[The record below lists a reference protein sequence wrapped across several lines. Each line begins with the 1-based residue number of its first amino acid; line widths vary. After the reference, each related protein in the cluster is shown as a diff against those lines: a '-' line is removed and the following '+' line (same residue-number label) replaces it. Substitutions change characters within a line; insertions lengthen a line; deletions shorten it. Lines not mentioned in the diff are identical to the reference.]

1 MPRNRMPSFDRS
13 WTDPQVMQRRSLR
26 LMQTVLTY
34 VVLGNLAFV
43 FLFPIIYMLLTSFK
57 TRQDLNDV
65 TIIWLPRTLHW
76 DNYAI
81 AFELLDY
88 FEVLKNSLVLIVPT
102 TIGQV
107 LTCSLVGYGFARVR
121 FLGAKCCFS
130 SSCSR
135 SSFHHRRSSCR
146 ISLCIGSLIG
156 SIPTIHWSCR
166 RFLESVRMLAVH
178 TGIPTVL
185 PDATLGARGRWDDRR
200 RRLVA
205 RLLADH
211 VAIGQAGPYWLFCS
225 FALVWQWN
233 DVFTP
238 GLVFR
243 SEEFWTLP
251 MQLFRV
257 KSLSQIDPMALA
269 SREGATVYNEAIGMA
284 ATFLEVLPL
293 LIMYLFVQ
301 TLLRGEH
308 RSDRPGRVSSAPARF
323 CRQRS
328 VPGLSSLQVRVA
340 VSSVEAGLLRGGST
354 KLILVGAKV

>member
-1 MPRNRMPSFDRS
+1 MPRIRTPSFDRS
-13 WTDPQVMQRRSLR
+13 WTDPQVLQRRSLR

-107 LTCSLVGYGFARVR
+107 LTCSLVGYGFARFRFPGREVLFLLVMFSFIIPPQTIIVPHFIMYR
-121 FLGAKCCFS
+121 ELDWFDTYYPLVLPAFLGVGPNAPLFILVF
-130 SSCSR
+130 R
-135 SSFHHRRSSCR
+135 QFFRT
-146 ISLCIGSLIG
+146 L
-156 SIPTIHWSCR
+156 PWE
-166 RFLESVRMLAVH
+166 LEDAGMIDGAGLLRVYWQTPGLMLPLARPAILV
-178 TGIPTVL
+178 VL
-185 PDATLGARGRWDDRR
+185 L
-200 RRLVA
+200 
-205 RLLADH
+205 
-211 VAIGQAGPYWLFCS
+211 

-233 DVFTP
+233 DVYTP

-257 KSLSQIDPMALA
+257 KTLSQRDPLALV
-269 SREGATVYNEAIGMA
+269 SREGAIVYNEAIGMA

-301 TLLRGEH
+301 RYFVE
-308 RSDRPGRVSSAPARF
+308 SIDRT
-323 CRQRS
+323 
-328 VPGLSSLQVRVA
+328 GL
-340 VSSVEAGLLRGGST
+340 VE
-354 KLILVGAKV
+354 

>member
-1 MPRNRMPSFDRS
+1 MSPMPRNRIPSFDRS

-121 FLGAKCCFS
+121 FPGREVLFLLVMFS
-130 SSCSR
+130 
-135 SSFHHRRSSCR
+135 F
-146 ISLCIGSLIG
+146 I
-156 SIPTIHWSCR
+156 IPPQTIIVPHFIMYRELDW
-166 RFLESVRMLAVH
+166 FDTYYPL
-178 TGIPTVL
+178 VL
-185 PDATLGARGRWDDRR
+185 PAFLGVGPNAPLFILVFRQFFRTLPWELEDAGMIDGAGLLRVYWQIMLPLARPAV
-200 RRLVA
+200 LVV
-205 RLLADH
+205 LL
-211 VAIGQAGPYWLFCS
+211 

-233 DVFTP
+233 DVYTP

-257 KSLSQIDPMALA
+257 KSLSQRDPMALA

-301 TLLRGEH
+301 RYFVE
-308 RSDRPGRVSSAPARF
+308 SIDRT
-323 CRQRS
+323 
-328 VPGLSSLQVRVA
+328 GL
-340 VSSVEAGLLRGGST
+340 VE
-354 KLILVGAKV
+354 